1 MKKIIEKLK
10 KVDFGTWLRTI
21 LQILVYVNQIVALI
35 GSTSWADNPWY
46 QWISLI
52 LSIIITTIT
61 YWFNNDWSNIAM
73 EARDVFDMLKD
84 GKITKEELNS
94 FLEKYKNVSIDN
106 DTKGNVNDNNQNG
119 KH

>member
-1 MKKIIEKLK
+1 MKKLIEKFK
-10 KVDFGTWLRTI
+10 QVDFGTWLRTI

-35 GSTSWADNPWY
+35 GSTSFADNPWY
-46 QWISLI
+46 QWISLA

-61 YWFNNDWSNIAM
+61 YWFNNDWSSIAM

-84 GKITKEELNS
+84 GKITKEEIDS
-94 FLEKYKNVSIDN
+94 FLSKYKNVTNEKKDSKEKI
-106 DTKGNVNDNNQNG
+106 DNNQNG